1 MTALEIKE
9 YIQKNGKIP
18 YVLESIGCSNIVY
31 HDNKDYYSCSNA
43 VGGNCNNPAA
53 INIRNNK
60 YLNYR
65 NYTRGV
71 EYDDGKDLISLVQ
84 YNKNIDFANAM
95 KYLHKLLGLK
105 NLYKVKEEKK
115 KPDDS
120 WFVFSRFVVKRRKC
134 VVNDFDPMSEDI
146 LNDFVPYIH
155 IDLFREGIIKRTIK
169 KFGLGYSYRW
179 RRTIFPIRY
188 WLDGTLMGYNAR
200 SSIENCSEFGIS
212 KYFITPGMRKEI
224 NIYGLWENYKDIQK
238 AGYIVIFEAEKSV
251 LKRDSRMDPTGGAIE
266 GHVLSDEQVR
276 IILGIGVEEVII
288 AMDNDVPIEEVWNM
302 CEKFYGL
309 RKVSYIRDKW
319 KLLGPKDSPADAPNK
334 IYNFLFKW
342 RIPYDESKHREYL
355 KSLKK

>member
-1 MTALEIKE
+1 
-9 YIQKNGKIP
+9 
-18 YVLESIGCSNIVY
+18 
-31 HDNKDYYSCSNA
+31 
-43 VGGNCNNPAA
+43 
-53 INIRNNK
+53 
-60 YLNYR
+60 
-65 NYTRGV
+65 
-71 EYDDGKDLISLVQ
+71 
-84 YNKNIDFANAM
+84 
-95 KYLHKLLGLK
+95 
-105 NLYKVKEEKK
+105 
-115 KPDDS
+115 
-120 WFVFSRFVVKRRKC
+120 
-134 VVNDFDPMSEDI
+134 MSEDI

-355 KSLKK
+355 KSLKKNS